1 MMSCK
6 EKKGE
11 IYEEDENSNEN
22 DESDSEAESEDKTPY
37 TTEKEKLEEERKER
51 KKLNQKI
58 GLAVNGIDI
67 QKDEWIVVAYP
78 RNWFPAVYSV

>member
-1 MMSCK
+1 MSCK

-22 DESDSEAESEDKTPY
+22 DESDSEAESEDKTPD
-37 TTEKEKLEEERKER
+37 TTEKEKLEEER

-67 QKDEWIVVAYP
+67 QKHEWIVVAYP

>member
-11 IYEEDENSNEN
+11 IYEDENSNEN
-22 DESDSEAESEDKTPY
+22 DESDSEAESEDKTPD
-37 TTEKEKLEEERKER
+37 TTEKEKLEEER